1 MAIMKSIEIM
11 SESSKSFEDAV
22 QLAVTRTSKT
32 VENIRSAYV
41 RDQSVT
47 IKDNKIDMYRVSLK
61 ITFEVGD

>member
-32 VENIRSAYV
+32 VNNIRSAYV
-41 RDQSVT
+41 RDQSTT
-47 IKDNKIDMYRVSLK
+47 IKDNKIDLYRVTLK

>member
-32 VENIRSAYV
+32 VDNIRSAYV
-41 RDQSVT
+41 RDQSTT

-61 ITFEVGD
+61 ITFEVSD

>member
-11 SESSKSFEDAV
+11 SDSPKSFEDAV
-22 QLAVTRTSKT
+22 QRAVTRTSKT
-32 VENIRSAYV
+32 VDNIRSAYV
-41 RDQSVT
+41 RDQSTT

>member
-32 VENIRSAYV
+32 VDNIRSAYV
-41 RDQSVT
+41 RDQSTT

>member
-11 SESSKSFEDAV
+11 SDSPKSFEDAV
-22 QLAVTRTSKT
+22 QRAVTRTSKT

-41 RDQSVT
+41 RDQSTT
-47 IKDNKIDMYRVSLK
+47 IKDNKIDTYRVSLK

>member
-11 SESSKSFEDAV
+11 SDSPKSFEDAV
-22 QLAVTRTSKT
+22 QRAVTRTSKT

-41 RDQSVT
+41 RDQSTT

>member
-11 SESSKSFEDAV
+11 SDSSKSFEDAV

-32 VENIRSAYV
+32 VDNIRSAYV
-41 RDQSVT
+41 RDQSTT